1 MSVPPRLPQTPAV
14 LLAGGYR
21 DPMSEE
27 QPERPTVL
35 VVDDE
40 EDLRDIM
47 RRMLERRGF
56 DTLVAGDSESAIAAC
71 RDHEGVIDV
80 LITDLGLP
88 GASGGELSRA
98 ATELRPSM
106 SVVYI
111 SGLPK
116 DIAVSKGLIGD
127 DALLVKKPFTSELLI
142 EALRVVI
149 AEKAAS

>member
-1 MSVPPRLPQTPAV
+1 
-14 LLAGGYR
+14 
-21 DPMSEE
+21 MSEVS
-27 QPERPTVL
+27 PDRPTVL

-56 DTLVAGDSESAIAAC
+56 DTLVAADSESAIETC
-71 RDHEGVIDV
+71 REHAGDIDV
-80 LITDLGLP
+80 LVTDLGLP

-98 ATELRPSM
+98 ATSLRPGM
-106 SVVYI
+106 GVLYI

-116 DIAVSKGLIGD
+116 DIAVTKGLIGD
-127 DALLVKKPFTSELLI
+127 DALLVKKPFTSDLLI

-149 AEKAAS
+149 ARRGDSTS

>member
-1 MSVPPRLPQTPAV
+1 
-14 LLAGGYR
+14 
-21 DPMSEE
+21 MSEVYE
-27 QPERPTVL
+27 NRPTVL

-56 DTLVAGDSESAIAAC
+56 DTLVAPDSESAIATC
-71 RDHEGVIDV
+71 REHDGEIDV

-98 ATELRPSM
+98 ATSLRPGM
-106 SVVYI
+106 GVVYI

-116 DIAVSKGLIGD
+116 DIAVTKGLIGE
-127 DALLVKKPFTSELLI
+127 DALLVKKPFTSDLLI
-142 EALRVVI
+142 EALRVVM
-149 AEKAAS
+149 AQRAGSTP

>member
-1 MSVPPRLPQTPAV
+1 
-14 LLAGGYR
+14 
-21 DPMSEE
+21 MSEVS
-27 QPERPTVL
+27 PDRPTVL

-56 DTLVAGDSESAIAAC
+56 DTLVAGDSEQAIELC
-71 RDHEGVIDV
+71 RVHPGELDV
-80 LITDLGLP
+80 LVTDLGLP

-98 ATELRPSM
+98 ALALRPRM
-106 SVVYI
+106 GVVYI

-116 DIAVSKGLIGD
+116 DIAVTKGLIAD
-127 DALLVKKPFTSELLI
+127 DALLVKKPFTADLLI

-149 AEKAAS
+149 AQRAASAP

>member
-1 MSVPPRLPQTPAV
+1 MSQV
-14 LLAGGYR
+14 
-21 DPMSEE
+21 SS
-27 QPERPTVL
+27 ERPTVL

-56 DTLVAGDSESAIAAC
+56 DTLVAGDSEQAIATC
-71 RDHEGVIDV
+71 RDHDGEIDV

-88 GASGGELSRA
+88 GASGGDLSRTA
-98 ATELRPSM
+98 IALRPDM
-106 SVVYI
+106 GVVYV

-116 DIAVSKGLIGD
+116 DIAVTKGLIGN

-142 EALRVVI
+142 EALRLVI
-149 AEKAAS
+149 AQREAPPA

>member
-1 MSVPPRLPQTPAV
+1 MPEQT
-14 LLAGGYR
+14 
-21 DPMSEE
+21 S
-27 QPERPTVL
+27 PERRTVL

-71 RDHEGVIDV
+71 RDHQGDIDV
-80 LITDLGLP
+80 LVTDLGLP
-88 GASGGELSRA
+88 GASGGELSRT
-98 ATELRPSM
+98 ATALRPGM
-106 SVVYI
+106 KVVYI

-116 DIAVSKGLIGD
+116 DIAVTKGLIGD

-142 EALRVVI
+142 DALYTVI
-149 AEKAAS
+149 D